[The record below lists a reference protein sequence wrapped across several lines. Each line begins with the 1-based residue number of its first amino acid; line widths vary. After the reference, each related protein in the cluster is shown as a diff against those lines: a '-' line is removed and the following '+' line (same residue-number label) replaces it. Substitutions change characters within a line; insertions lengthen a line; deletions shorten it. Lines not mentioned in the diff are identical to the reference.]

1 MIDIPLKLDLSFY
14 IIPDKLRNS
23 HRIYFLTVKELATCS
38 TDNTQK

>member
-14 IIPDKLRNS
+14 IIPDKLRHS
-23 HRIYFLTVKELATCS
+23 HWIYFLTVKELATCS